1 MTTHLAE
8 LWTHL
13 TRTPLLGV
21 LVTIAAYLLAQR
33 IHATFDRKAWANP
46 VAIAIV
52 LLAVLLAVTRT
63 PYEAYFEGARL
74 IHVLLGPATVAL
86 AVPLFEQRRRLRRL
100 AVPLALALVA
110 GVVAAIISAVGIGWL
125 LGGTRSTLLSLA
137 SKSVTAPVAMSIAQS
152 IGAVPAL
159 TVVLAIGTGI
169 TGALLALPVLRWL
182 RIDCHATSGFALG
195 LAAHGIGTARAY
207 QINEEKGAFAG
218 LAMCLTAIAYALV
231 APWLAPSLVGLLPMR

>member
-110 GVVAAIISAVGIGWL
+110 GVVAASLSAVGI
-125 LGGTRSTLLSLA
+125 
-137 SKSVTAPVAMSIAQS
+137 
-152 IGAVPAL
+152 
-159 TVVLAIGTGI
+159 
-169 TGALLALPVLRWL
+169 
-182 RIDCHATSGFALG
+182 
-195 LAAHGIGTARAY
+195 
-207 QINEEKGAFAG
+207 
-218 LAMCLTAIAYALV
+218 
-231 APWLAPSLVGLLPMR
+231 